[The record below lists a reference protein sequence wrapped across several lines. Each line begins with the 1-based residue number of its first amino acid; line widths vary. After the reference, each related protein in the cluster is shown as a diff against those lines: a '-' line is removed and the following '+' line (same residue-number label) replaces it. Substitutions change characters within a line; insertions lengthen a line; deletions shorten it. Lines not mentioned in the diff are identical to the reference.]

1 MGDAGGEGPRDI
13 MITGMFDMP
22 NFGDLMFPV
31 VAAHELGRRGCRVHA
46 MSPTGAETGLREAMA
61 SRDIG
66 AAFDPLAPCD
76 GMLIGGGYIVHT
88 HRMDPLKE
96 YREGGIGAAVGPL
109 TWLGATLAASLRDV
123 PVAWNAPGVP
133 HPLRPGLRPLAAAAF
148 DCADYLALRDE
159 GSIRMAGLSEHP
171 EVATVPDTILG
182 LEAVWPKAGLAQDFA
197 RVCATLGVDRT
208 DRVLATHVR
217 RRSLG
222 GAPLSDLAESLAAVC
237 LRLDISPIV
246 IGLGTAHADDRMARE
261 LTAALAARGVVAAAL
276 DRPRGLR
283 DIAALLAHARAY
295 VGSSLH
301 GYITAAAYDVPALLV
316 ARPAYRKFDGLVQ
329 HLGRACDL
337 MKDWP
342 VALGALEQALQGPSH
357 PIPPD
362 VIARLERHWDRIAE
376 VFRAGPEAKRRERLA
391 FAALAFREG
400 LRQDGLN
407 WAMTPFS
414 TPQDRNAALTGQ
426 DILETEPF

>member
-1 MGDAGGEGPRDI
+1 MGNACGEGPRDI

-46 MSPTGAETGLREAMA
+46 MSPTGADTGLHDAMA
-61 SRDIG
+61 SREIG
-66 AAFDPLAPCD
+66 AAFDLLTPCD

-88 HRMDPLKE
+88 HRMDQLKE
-96 YREGGIGAAVGPL
+96 YRGGGIGAAVGPL
-109 TWLGATLAASLRDV
+109 TWLGATLAAALRDV

-148 DCADYLALRDE
+148 DCADYLSLRDG

-171 EVATVPDTILG
+171 EVETVPDTILG
-182 LEAVWPKAGLAQDFA
+182 LEAVWPKAGLVQDFA
-197 RVCATLGVDRT
+197 RVCATLGMART
-208 DRVLATHVR
+208 DRILATHVR

-222 GAPLSDLAESLAAVC
+222 GAPLGELAERLADVC
-237 LRLDISPIV
+237 LRLDLAPIV
-246 IGLGTAHADDRMARE
+246 IGLGTAHSDDRMARE
-261 LTAALAARGVVAAAL
+261 LTAALRARGVMAAAL
-276 DRPRGLR
+276 DQPRGLR

-301 GYITAAAYDVPALLV
+301 GYITAAAYDVPGLLV

-337 MKDWP
+337 MKGWP
-342 VALGALEQALQGPSH
+342 EAMDALEQAVQGPSQ
-357 PIPPD
+357 PIPPE
-362 VIARLERHWDRIAE
+362 VIARLERHWDRIGE
-376 VFRAGPEAKRRERLA
+376 TFQRGPDAKRRERLA

-407 WAMTPFS
+407 WGMTPFS
-414 TPQDRNAALTGQ
+414 TPQDRDAALTGL
-426 DILETEPF
+426 DILDTEPF